1 MNHDQFTYWLQGFV
15 EMNNGN
21 MPNQWQ
27 WRMIKDHLQTC
38 FVKVTPTYP
47 SAPLTSP
54 YKTLD
59 FPTDPLFPPYKVTCS
74 IDGSKPKGGGGGC

>member
-15 EMNNGN
+15 EMNGGKE
-21 MPNQWQ
+21 PNQWQ

-47 SAPLTSP
+47 PMP
-54 YKTLD
+54 VK
-59 FPTDPLFPPYKVTCS
+59 PPYV
-74 IDGSKPKGGGGGC
+74 IGGSFGGDIKIKKSGGGGGC